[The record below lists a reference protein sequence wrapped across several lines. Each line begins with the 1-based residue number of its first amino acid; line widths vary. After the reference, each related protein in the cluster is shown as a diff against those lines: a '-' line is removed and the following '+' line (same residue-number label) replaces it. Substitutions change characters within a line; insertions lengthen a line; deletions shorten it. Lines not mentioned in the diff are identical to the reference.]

1 MGGYRTWQAALE
13 YPEEFAAIVPICGGR
28 SPIDMTFVER
38 LRNLPI
44 WAFHVSGDDVVPCQE
59 SARIVEKINAAGGN
73 AKMTTFHENSHDSWT
88 DAYANLELYD
98 WMLSKVRNH

>member
-13 YPEEFAAIVPICGGR
+13 YPEEFAAIVPICGGG
-28 SPIDMTFVER
+28 SPIDMPFVER

-59 SARIVEKINAAGGN
+59 LTRIVEKINGAGGN
-73 AKMTTFHENSHDSWT
+73 AKLTTLHENSHDLWT
-88 DAYANLELYD
+88 AAYANQELYD
-98 WMLSKVRNH
+98 WMLSKVRNN